1 MDQISEQGDN
11 SSELLHQQSFLFPVV
26 SCAAQPAIDVK
37 TKLHINTGCHI
48 ILSSQMLDLNPIRR
62 WNNKR
67 PVEWANGIFFPSPV
81 SVQARFWWNLATPSV
96 EPEHVE
102 LRPAA
107 RSPARHKQLHIWA
120 GRDAE
125 GEPRGGRG
133 PAARRV
139 NGRGPEGD
147 GGRRALLV
155 LLAALS
161 RGWGL
166 VSVCCCCNC
175 CLNVL
180 LKPLLSLLFS
190 SLTIH
195 VCFCS

>member
-11 SSELLHQQSFLFPVV
+11 SSDLLRQQSFLFPVV

-37 TKLHINTGCHI
+37 TKLDINTGCHI
-48 ILSSQMLDLNPIRR
+48 ILSSQMLDLNPIRW

-67 PVEWANGIFFPSPV
+67 PVEWANGISPPPSPV
-81 SVQARFWWNLATPSV
+81 SVQAQFWWNLATPSV
-96 EPEHVE
+96 EHEHVE

-107 RSPARHKQLHIWA
+107 HSLARHKQLHIWA
-120 GRDAE
+120 GRDAS

-155 LLAALS
+155 LLAAFS
-161 RGWGL
+161 EGVRTC
-166 VSVCCCCNC
+166 VSV
-175 CLNVL
+175 L
-180 LKPLLSLLFS
+180 LL
-190 SLTIH
+190 
-195 VCFCS
+195 